1 MMRFNRSKIAG
12 AVTAALLL
20 PQAVTVHAQNAP
32 SQNASSKEVE
42 EVVVTG
48 SRIAHGNI
56 EAATPV
62 TELTTEELLSSGVTS
77 IGDTLNDLPALR
89 STFTSANSTRFI
101 GTAGV
106 NFLDLRGLGE
116 QRTLVLVNGR
126 RHVAGTD
133 GALTVDTNTIPA
145 DLLERVDVVTG
156 GASSIYGSDAVAGVV
171 SFVLKQNY
179 EGFRTQAQT
188 GMSAESD
195 NNNSFISFTAGH
207 NFWDNRANIAGSVE
221 WAREEAFTQA
231 DREETAKRQ
240 LFIVSSADPTGV
252 SSDGIPDRTF
262 TRDVHSV
269 NLTEGGVFIPSF
281 QVGAAGVPA
290 ALRTRPENGQPRIFN
305 FNPDGTLAEL
315 NYGTR
320 DYRPFA
326 SNSDG
331 GNGTTLRRYGDM
343 TPDIE
348 RVAVNLIGHLDFT
361 DAVTLFGEAKFVQT
375 DTLAFLP
382 AGPSFNQTVS
392 ASAPAATGS
401 AGLVVRLDNP
411 FLTTQARSLIAGLL
425 PAGATQFTLNRNNL
439 DIGVRGEDTSRKTVR
454 GVLGLRGDITDHVNY
469 EVSLNYGQLD
479 VHTDVLNNRFERN
492 LRLAIDAARAAD
504 GTIVCRSRLNGAGAI
519 VTSGDPVID
528 SCVPAN
534 VLGDGNVSQGA
545 RDYINADSTFDAT
558 VEQQVA
564 NAFVSYDTG
573 AWFNLPGGP
582 VGAAIGAEYRKESSE
597 SGYSDDVE
605 QGLTFL
611 NAIQPL
617 DEEYSVKEAF
627 VEMRFPLLA
636 NLPFAKELTF
646 NGSYRA
652 ADYSLENT
660 TTVTAWNGGLQWAPI
675 DDVRVRASV
684 GQSVRAPTLGD
695 LFQPLTQNFA
705 TVRDPCDVTNVSSGS
720 PTRAANCAAAGIPA
734 GFVNNL
740 ARSQTTEIRSGGNPG
755 LTEESSRSFTLGT
768 VLQPRFVPNLQIIV
782 DYYDID
788 IDHVI
793 ASVTAQ
799 QIVDNCYDAA
809 SLDNIFCP
817 LVFRDPATNLFFQN
831 GNGPIGGGILQSTLN
846 YASRK
851 ARGVDTEID
860 YSFQWEGVGAFN
872 ARFLGTYVRQ
882 RDNFPFL
889 DQPNRADQLLEEL
902 GDPKY
907 AFNFDLGYRRDNL
920 AIKYGM
926 RWLES
931 QYVDFIEN
939 IRSVSGL
946 PPQNPDFSDIAWTGS
961 VMYHDLRVEYSWSD
975 SIDVFIGVDNIS
987 DEMPPLGLTGVGAG
1001 SSIYDNT
1008 GRFFYGGLK
1017 WRL

>member
-1 MMRFNRSKIAG
+1 MMRFNRSKIAA
-12 AVTAALLL
+12 AVTAGLLL
-20 PQAVTVHAQNAP
+20 PSAVIVQAQNAT

-42 EVVVTG
+42 EVIVTG
-48 SRIAHGNI
+48 SRIARGNV

-62 TELTTEELLSSGVTS
+62 TELTVDQLLSSGVTS

-89 STFTSANSTRFI
+89 GTFTSANSTRFI

-116 QRTLVLVNGR
+116 DRTLVLVNGR
-126 RHVAGTD
+126 RHVSGTD
-133 GALTVDTNTIPA
+133 GELTVDTNTIPA

-171 SFVLKQNY
+171 NFVLKQNF
-179 EGFRTQAQT
+179 EGFRAQAQT
-188 GMSAESD
+188 GMSGESD
-195 NNNSFISFTAGH
+195 NNNSFVSFTAGR
-207 NFWDNRANIAGSVE
+207 NFWENRGNVAASVE
-221 WAREEAFTQA
+221 WAKEEAFTQA

-240 LFIVSSADPTGV
+240 LFIVQSADPTGV
-252 SSDGIPDRTF
+252 SSDGIPDRVF

-281 QVGAAGVPA
+281 QVGAGTVPA
-290 ALRTRPENGQPRIFN
+290 GSRNRPENGQPRIFN
-305 FNPDGTLAEL
+305 FNSDGTLAEL

-320 DYRPFA
+320 DFRPFA

-361 DAVTLFGEAKFVQT
+361 DAVSLFGEAKYVQT

-382 AGPSFNQTVS
+382 AGPSFNQTVNT
-392 ASAPAATGS
+392 SAPGPTGS
-401 AGLVVRLDNP
+401 GGLVIRLDNP
-411 FLTTQARSLIAGLL
+411 FLTTQARGLITPLL
-425 PAGATQFTLNRNNL
+425 AAGATQFTLNRNNL
-439 DIGVRGEDTSRKTVR
+439 DIGVRGEDTSRKTMR

-469 EVSLNYGQLD
+469 EVSINYGQLD

-492 LRLAIDAARAAD
+492 LRLAVDAARAAD
-504 GTIVCRSRLNGAGAI
+504 GTIVCRSRLNGAGAVV
-519 VTSGDPVID
+519 VTGDPVID
-528 SCVPAN
+528 RCVPAN
-534 VLGDGNVSQGA
+534 VLGDGNVSSA
-545 RDYINADSTFDAT
+545 AANYINADSKFDAT

-564 NAFVSYDTG
+564 SGFVAYDTG
-573 AWFNLPGGP
+573 AWLNLPGGP
-582 VGAAIGAEYRKESSE
+582 IGAAIGAEYRKESSK
-597 SGYSDDVE
+597 SGYSDDVKLG
-605 QGLTFL
+605 QTFL
-611 NAIQPL
+611 NAIQDL

-636 NLPFAKELTF
+636 DVAFAKELSF

-652 ADYSLENT
+652 ADYSLKNT
-660 TTVTAWNGGLQWAPI
+660 ETVTAWNGGVQWAPI
-675 DDVRVRASV
+675 DDIRFRASL

-705 TVRDPCDVTNVSSGS
+705 TVRDPCDVNNISSGS

-734 GFVNNL
+734 GFVNTV
-740 ARSQTTEIRSGGNPG
+740 ARAQTIEIRSGGNSG
-755 LTEESSRSFTLGT
+755 LTEEKSRSFTVGT
-768 VLQPRFVPNLQIIV
+768 ILQPRWVPNLQVIV
-782 DYYDID
+782 DYYEID
-788 IDHVI
+788 IDDVI

-799 QIVDNCYDAA
+799 QILDNCYDAA
-809 SLDNIFCP
+809 SLANIFCP
-817 LVFRDPATNLFFQN
+817 LVFRDPATNLFYAN
-831 GNGPIGGGILQSTLN
+831 GNGPIGGGVLQSTLN

-851 ARGVDTEID
+851 ARGIDAEIG
-860 YSFQWEGVGAFN
+860 YSFQWDGVGAFN
-872 ARFLGTYVRQ
+872 TRFLGTYVKQ

-920 AIKYGM
+920 AITYGM

-939 IRSVSGL
+939 IKSVSGL

-961 VMYHDLRVEYSWSD
+961 VMYHDVRVEYAWSD
-975 SIDVFIGVDNIS
+975 SIDLFIGVDNIS

-1001 SSIYDNT
+1001 SGIYDNT
-1008 GRFFYGGLK
+1008 GRFYYGGLK